1 MAHIAT
7 TTAGSLP
14 RTQALIDANGAR
26 ELADDGFTLNV
37 TPEFDELVTAAVAD
51 VVSRQREAGIT
62 LVGDGEFGKAMS
74 SAVDYGA
81 WWSYSFQRVNGL
93 SLTDVNP
100 ITAAPDAGADLAG
113 QRAVRSEPGKIRLTS
128 FVDRRDRQRFPAVY
142 RDAETVPA
150 GRIATAFPTTTGPI
164 SYRGYDAVAADIRHL
179 KAALRPGERGFLTAI
194 SPGSAARVVN
204 AFYASE
210 QEHIDAWAD
219 ALREEYRAIT
229 DAGLVVQ
236 IDDPSLAENWDQ
248 INPEPSVA
256 DYQAFTKIRV
266 DALNRAIAG
275 LPREQVRLHVCWGS
289 WHGPHATDIELRHL
303 LPVVLQANVG
313 AISFE
318 AGNVR
323 HEHEWAVW
331 RDAAIPADLVL
342 APGVV
347 SHATNV
353 VEHPDLVAERI
364 GRFTPIVGPERV
376 VASTDCGLGGRVHP
390 DIAWAKLEALGEGA
404 RRAGI

>member
-1 MAHIAT
+1 MAQIAT

-14 RTQALIDANGAR
+14 RTQALIAANGAR
-26 ELADDGFTLNV
+26 ELADDGFTLKT

-51 VVSRQREAGIT
+51 VVARQRAAGIT

-81 WWSYSFQRVNGL
+81 WWSYSFQRVTGL

-100 ITAAPDAGADLAG
+100 IIAAPEGTDMAG

-142 RDAETVPA
+142 HDAETVPQ
-150 GRIATAFPTTTGPI
+150 GRIATAFPTTTGEI
-164 SYRGYDAVAADIRHL
+164 SYRGQDAVAADIRHL
-179 KAALRPGERGFLTAI
+179 KAALQPGEQGFLTAI

-204 AFYASE
+204 THYVSE

-219 ALREEYRAIT
+219 ALREEYTAIT
-229 DAGLVVQ
+229 DAGLIVQ

-248 INPEPSVA
+248 INPEPSVE
-256 DYQAFTKIRV
+256 DYQAFTKIRI
-266 DALNRAIAG
+266 DALNRAIEG
-275 LPREQVRLHVCWGS
+275 LPREQVRLHLCWGS
-289 WHGPHATDIELRHL
+289 WHGPHTTDIELRHI

-313 AISFE
+313 SISFE

-331 RDAAIPADLVL
+331 RDAAVPADLVL
-342 APGVV
+342 VPGVV

-364 GRFTPIVGPERV
+364 GRFTSIVGPERV
-376 VASTDCGLGGRVHP
+376 IASTDCGLGGRVHP

-404 RRAGI
+404 RRAGV